1 MSSYVST
8 HSKDIMMS
16 SSNPASNVWQEILS
30 LDAKFNL
37 YRINSNAQL
46 RTQYMRRRTQ
56 LMRESSARHAS
67 RPEAIAERRA
77 YLNIRS
83 QILERKY
90 GQLDQVSVSS
100 QSQKG
105 VYVNNRTY
113 RTSQN
118 ADSISLN
125 SDSNYGGKQRYAQN
139 FSNMAAALNPQQS
152 SFLYSSKESLN
163 NHPNTSANSKPNSR
177 SSTLYPIDD
186 NSTYAQAGVD
196 HVFEAHKGAVTRVR
210 FANNDKS
217 LLAST
222 SIDGSLCIYQVIPSP
237 ATMIYKLEGHQA
249 GIMDF
254 QWSTTN
260 DLIVTASLDGT
271 SRVWQVA
278 KGKCMRMLKDTSA
291 AQVLCCCFQPLNEN
305 MIFTGNSKGF
315 IQVNFRFFS
324 HQRLG
329 SNFSFK
335 VKSYL

>member
-8 HSKDIMMS
+8 HS
-16 SSNPASNVWQEILS
+16 NPNANNPTTSNVWQDILS

-37 YRINSNAQL
+37 YRINSNGQL
-46 RTQYMRRRTQ
+46 RTLYMRRRTQ
-56 LMRESSARHAS
+56 LMRENSAANAS
-67 RPEAIAERRA
+67 RPEVVATRRN
-77 YLNIRS
+77 YLNIRN

-90 GQLDQVSVSS
+90 GQLDQVSLSS

-105 VYVNNRTY
+105 VYMNRPN
-113 RTSQN
+113 RQH
-118 ADSISLN
+118 ADSISLS
-125 SDSNYGGKQRYAQN
+125 SDSNYGKRYMTNN
-139 FSNMAAALNPQQS
+139 FSNMAAALNPQT

-163 NHPNTSANSKPNSR
+163 NPNTSASVKANSR

-186 NSTYAQAGVD
+186 NSSFAQAGVH

-315 IQVNFRFFS
+315 IQV
-324 HQRLG
+324 
-329 SNFSFK
+329 SFK
-335 VKSYL
+335 FY